1 MKKILAL
8 LLVVFSLVLVG
19 CQDDKTNDKTQ
30 GGNEQQTPAVTVDSV
45 SLKMQDGTELP
56 TEVFDGSTVRL
67 AAEVKGSEAGLKVV
81 WETSDASLAK
91 VTNGVVKFGQVKED
105 TQVTVSAVSK
115 DDNTKK
121 ASHTFTI
128 KHCVLNLADSKG
140 NIDDSLFMEEGA
152 VTVENGDVGLIFSD
166 VNHTKFYVEATIQID
181 SQDENDAYP
190 KFGIMVGNDSMAGWN
205 TDATVPVKNAFFFC
219 DTQLAAQSSGWT
231 GFNFVAQLSDFSNW
245 DWGRQ
250 IGGFNVSN
258 ENKWNMGEGYTIG
271 LLRDGVNY
279 YLFAKDG
286 DGLKC
291 YKHVVYTDFA
301 ADEACYAWIG
311 GWKTGVTVS
320 NIKALVGDEADAM
333 YAEVGALTIANTEP
347 LLYLGTTHQINVEA
361 DVVNFDL
368 SKVTYSSDN
377 EAIAT
382 VDANGL
388 VTASE
393 TPGTANITIKWGD
406 LTKTVVVTVT
416 DDLKVRVVLD
426 GKMEDAL
433 WTEQVKANKFEF
445 DNGDKVAIDIYGSRN
460 SLGLYLYV
468 DYQTTADYSSAPEW
482 WQANNFELRVYN
494 QHKKLTMPDG
504 NAQWWVSTFKG
515 GNANMTDYYVS
526 APKLNE
532 ETGKY
537 EIVFEVFLSYEDLG
551 ASKTDL
557 FGFGMG
563 SNDGGPEGNGWYNTN
578 EGFLGYGWEGYD
590 FAKCLKIH
598 EDGIGVYYPESFC
611 GENHEYG
618 DFVVEKQAS
627 CAADGEQAK
636 YCKWCNHCFVEV
648 IAKGEHS
655 YDAAKMVTELAATC
669 MTEGAGHIECNGGCG
684 TVKNVVIPRDLYN
697 HVNCEKED
705 LGVTAT
711 VEKLDTGGWADPATW
726 TNLADDLSGDFE
738 VTVNIYYQSRSD
750 INGGAGWRTLMPIVY
765 HDTGDSIGSVWVTR
779 MDWCGWCD
787 DWGAGTL
794 SPQLNAHWGGVGD
807 GTNHNA
813 GWFDVNGQRVDNGKV
828 SQLENEGVNAV
839 WTCTRTGSK
848 IRNSFVITAK
858 DGSVYTYFYQ
868 VQDVNVDKH
877 IGIALE
883 SEFARY
889 EVLSVI
895 KHK

>member
-30 GGNEQQTPAVTVDSV
+30 GGNQQTPAVTVDSV

-320 NIKALVGDEADAM
+320 NIKALVGDDADAM
-333 YAEVGALTIANTEP
+333 YLEAGALTIANTEP

-361 DVVNFDL
+361 DVLNFDL
-368 SKVTYSSDN
+368 SKVTYTSDN

-504 NAQWWVSTFKG
+504 NAQWWVSTFQG
-515 GNANMTDYYVS
+515 GKANMTDYYVS

-636 YCKWCNHCFVEV
+636 YCKWCNHRFVEV